1 MEKTLVT
8 IARFTDNFEAELAK
22 ELLKDQGIQAF
33 LKNVIV
39 HSMLPGIF
47 PGKFDVELQVSSQ
60 DSDRAKELL
69 SQRQSGSQI
78 KNLLISSGAI
88 LEGHFQLTSGKHSGQ
103 YVEKIRLLQDPI
115 ATEMVCG
122 MLAEALEPFESDTVV
137 GPAYGGIVLAFEV
150 ARILEKS
157 FLFTQRKNGVMT
169 IRSGFDLENLKK
181 AVIIEDIL
189 TTGNSVREVIFCL
202 EERQIQVQ
210 AVAGIVDRSSGKAKF
225 GVPFVSLLQ
234 MDIPV
239 WEPED
244 CPLCASGQPVVKPG
258 ASDKK
263 L

>member
-1 MEKTLVT
+1 MEITLVT
-8 IARFTDNFEAELAK
+8 IARFTDSFEAELAK
-22 ELLKDQGIQAF
+22 ELLIDQGINAF

-47 PGKFDVELQVSSQ
+47 PGKFDVELQVASQ
-60 DSDRAKELL
+60 DSERAKELVT
-69 SQRQSGSQI
+69 QRQGGSRV

-122 MLAEALEPFESDTVV
+122 MLAEALEPFEFDTVV

-150 ARILEKS
+150 ARMLEKT
-157 FLFTQRKNGVMT
+157 FIFTQRKDGIMT
-169 IRSGFDLENLKK
+169 IRSGFDLESVKK
-181 AVIIEDIL
+181 AVVIEDIL
-189 TTGNSVREVIFCL
+189 TTGNSVREVISCL
-202 EERQIQVQ
+202 QDRQIEVQ
-210 AVAGIVDRSSGKAKF
+210 AVAGIVDRSSGAADF

-234 MDIPV
+234 MEIPV
-239 WEPED
+239 WLPEE
-244 CPLCASGQPVVKPG
+244 CPLCTAGQPLVKPG

-263 L
+263 I